1 MTSSTT
7 PDGGAGTGAAVE
19 VVLRAAEGVHRPGR
33 PVAVRIEVRNVTDS
47 DLWMVGVLDGSE
59 EGVRYPH
66 YRPAVMRDGDT
77 VAAPG
82 PAEDPLVARL
92 RVEDFRRLAP
102 GESFDPTAPEAGAD
116 YGALSTFTTW
126 ACPEPGE
133 YQYVL
138 ALSTSSE
145 DPGQWLGRV
154 GPAGDGETLRDLIA
168 RVPRLN
174 VTSNVLTVRISDGA
188 PRSGG

>member
-19 VVLRAAEGVHRPGR
+19 VVLRAAEGVHPPGR
-33 PVAVRIEVRNVTDS
+33 PVAVRIEVRNVGES
-47 DLWMVGVLDGSE
+47 ELWMIGVLDGSE

-66 YRPAVMRDGDT
+66 YRPAVMRDGVT
-77 VAAPG
+77 VAQPG

-92 RVEDFRRLAP
+92 QVQDVRRLAP
-102 GESFDPTAPEAGAD
+102 GEWFDPTRPGAGAS
-116 YGALSTFTTW
+116 YHALSTFTAW

-138 ALSTSSE
+138 ALSTRSE
-145 DPGQWLGRV
+145 DPAQWLGRV
-154 GPAGDGETLRDLIA
+154 GPAADVETLHDLVA
-168 RVPRLN
+168 RVPRLD
-174 VTSNVLTVRISDGA
+174 VTSNVLTVRIS
-188 PRSGG
+188 GGSPHS